1 VFANSLISL
10 HFCFLNIA
18 SNMKQKFILSFIFI
32 LLAVFSWAQAKR
44 VAGVVTKEGA
54 TEALEQGV

>member
-1 VFANSLISL
+1 
-10 HFCFLNIA
+10 
-18 SNMKQKFILSFIFI
+18 MKQKFILSFIFI

-44 VAGVVTKEGA
+44 VAGVITKEGA